1 MMRLRHVH
9 LLLFFAIISMPRVL
23 DAQTHVKNRIWA
35 GGGVAVGARSNETS
49 GPGLMGQLVFQRDL
63 QQVSL
68 RGLFLG
74 DVVTEA
80 GLMYGKVRET
90 SWGQV
95 SLSSGVSWVSFDV
108 CARPAEVF
116 PLAAGIGSN
125 VRALHADVVQDYPCN
140 AVGIPV
146 VADATWSGRVVG
158 LGIQALA
165 NINSKAPYAGLS
177 LFLQV
182 GWLP

>member
-1 MMRLRHVH
+1 MMRLRRVH
-9 LLLFFAIISMPRVL
+9 LLLLFAIVALPRVL
-23 DAQTHVKNRIWA
+23 AAQTQTKNRIWA
-35 GGGVAVGARSNETS
+35 GGGVAVGARSNEVS
-49 GPGLMGQLVFQRDL
+49 GLGLMGQVVFQRDL
-63 QQVSL
+63 HQVSL

-80 GLMYGKVRET
+80 GLMYGKARET

-95 SLSSGVSWVSFDV
+95 SFSSGLSWLSFDV

-116 PLAAGIGSN
+116 PLDAGVGSN
-125 VRALHADVVQDYPCN
+125 VRELRADVVQDYPCN

-146 VADATWSGRVVG
+146 VADATLSGRVLG

-165 NINSKAPYAGLS
+165 NINPKAPYAGIS